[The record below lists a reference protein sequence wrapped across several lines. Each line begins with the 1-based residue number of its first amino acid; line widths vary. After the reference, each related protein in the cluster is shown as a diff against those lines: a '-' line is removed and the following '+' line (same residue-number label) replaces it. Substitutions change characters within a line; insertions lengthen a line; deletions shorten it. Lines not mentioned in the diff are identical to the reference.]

1 MAQCYPDSSA
11 SWCLID
17 LNNSDFLRINMIMGA
32 DPDTV
37 ILGQTYQRIEEYNM
51 DSFSENVELVNRDY
65 VRSAPDGKGYV
76 MLLDSMQEYL
86 AADINAAAGDTV
98 RDVLIKE
105 GFGAQPFPS
114 YFLWDVVVDS
124 IRTLENN
131 GVIVRRMFIHLAGFQ
146 PGPQS
151 QVYFNFWQA
160 GIGNATGALFNSYI
174 SLGFF
179 ELMCLRVQDT
189 FVYNRETAVP
199 YLPGV
204 PCECSILPVGI
215 EDRTSE
221 QVSIGPNPSTGKFT
235 FSTEQPMSIRVYDAF
250 GRMVLRTVGKSVDLS
265 SEPEGAYVAMFPSS
279 ASGNNA
285 SGNGNQ
291 VVRLVVA
298 R

>member
-1 MAQCYPDSSA
+1 
-11 SWCLID
+11 
-17 LNNSDFLRINMIMGA
+17 MIMGA

-51 DSFSENVELVNRDY
+51 DSFFENVELVNRDY

-86 AADINAAAGDTV
+86 AADINAAVGDTV
-98 RDVLIKE
+98 RDVLIKGE
-105 GFGAQPFPS
+105 FGAQPFPS

-131 GVIVRRMFIHLAGFQ
+131 GVMVRRLFIHLAGLQ
-146 PGPQS
+146 SIPQS

-160 GIGNATGALFNSYI
+160 GIGNSTGALII
-174 SLGFF
+174 SSVSTGFF
-179 ELMCLRVQDT
+179 ELMCLRVQET
-189 FVYNRETAVP
+189 YVYNRETALP

-204 PCECSILPVGI
+204 PCECSLLPVGLEVNLPI
-215 EDRTSE
+215 DPLTTY
-221 QVSIGPNPSTGKFT
+221 PNPSPGQFT
-235 FSTEQPMSIRVYDAF
+235 FTTQQPIRITVYDAF
-250 GRMVLRTVGKSVDLS
+250 GRMVLQTVGKSVDLS
-265 SEPEGAYVAMFPSS
+265 REPQGVYVAIISPNS
-279 ASGNNA
+279 